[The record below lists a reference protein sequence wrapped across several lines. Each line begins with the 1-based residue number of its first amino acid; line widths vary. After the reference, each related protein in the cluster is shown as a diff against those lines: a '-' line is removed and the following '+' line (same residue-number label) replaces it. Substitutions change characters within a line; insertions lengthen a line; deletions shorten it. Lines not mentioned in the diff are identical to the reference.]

1 MPVTVDCDVQESE
14 MKSAQLAKQDA
25 ELAAAKQESATH
37 LDADK
42 KEQAALHKA
51 HHATLKASMH
61 CAETC
66 SPHALTTLPPPLPPR
81 APFPTP
87 TLGCRGI
94 ELTCALVAACG
105 ISSKPYPLHC
115 NPNATG

>member
-25 ELAAAKQESATH
+25 ELAAAKQESATR

-66 SPHALTTLPPPLPPR
+66 SPHALTTPPPPLPPPC
-81 APFPTP
+81 PFP
-87 TLGCRGI
+87 
-94 ELTCALVAACG
+94 
-105 ISSKPYPLHC
+105 YPNSWLPR
-115 NPNATG
+115 N